1 MPPSL
6 FWMKK
11 TKAGALRGVSEEK
24 EEGRRA
30 LLVSREIRGGRK
42 GEPLKGRNKRKAL
55 RGLKQKCRV

>member
-11 TKAGALRGVSEEK
+11 TKAEALRGVLEEK

-30 LLVSREIRGGRK
+30 LLVSREIRGGGKGSPSKEERK
-42 GEPLKGRNKRKAL
+42 ERH
-55 RGLKQKCRV
+55 